1 MAELDRLYSEKIIE
15 IAANPPNAPRLAT
28 PQASARKVS
37 RICGSAIEVDIV
49 IEDGVFVGY
58 GHAVSACAL
67 GQTSAAIVAARIVGT
82 AVPDFLALRAAMH
95 AMLKEEGAAP
105 AGHWAELGYL
115 EPVRDYPNR
124 HASTL
129 LVFDAVAAALEKI
142 ESGEAVGA

>member
-15 IAANPPNAPRLAT
+15 IAANPPHAPRLAK
-28 PQASARKVS
+28 PQASVRKVS

-49 IEDGVFVGY
+49 VADGVFVAY

-82 AVPDFLALRAAMH
+82 GVVEFRALRAAMQ
-95 AMLKEEGAAP
+95 AMLKEGGAAP
-105 AGHWAELGYL
+105 EGRWAELGYL
-115 EPVRDYPNR
+115 APVRDFPNR
-124 HASTL
+124 HGSTL

-142 ESGEAVGA
+142 ESGQTVGA